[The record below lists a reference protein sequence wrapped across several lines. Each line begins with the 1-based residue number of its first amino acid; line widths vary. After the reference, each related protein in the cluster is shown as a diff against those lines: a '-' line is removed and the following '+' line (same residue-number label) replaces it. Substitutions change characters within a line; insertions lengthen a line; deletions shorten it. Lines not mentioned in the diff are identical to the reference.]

1 MDLFVKLTI
10 TGLIFYT
17 IFFYISK
24 EYFRKKYRIIEKNRL
39 FTFKKILLL

>member
-17 IFFYISK
+17 IFFYIRTK
-24 EYFRKKYRIIEKNRL
+24 IFLNKAINEKNNI
-39 FTFKKILLL
+39 KQIE